1 MLFDKLLLSLPSGAA
16 SLGPGAACL
25 PRARRL
31 PRGGG
36 GGGGGQGHGRCGAQ
50 AGSCCPAVLR
60 GAQCL
65 PFLVL
70 FGNGSLQCDPA
81 SLSSSSFTC
90 PLRGPPIQTWDKTPY
105 SWVTKP
111 APHPPA
117 LTPDPDSL
125 SFQGPGLS
133 SRGSPQD
140 PFSKAAPPFS
150 ELPARPAQAHSGQC
164 PSPPCMWVLPGWG
177 AVSY

>member
-1 MLFDKLLLSLPSGAA
+1 MISFYCHFP
-16 SLGPGAACL
+16 LGLHPWGLGQLVCPEPGGCHVGVGW
-25 PRARRL
+25 
-31 PRGGG
+31 GGR
-36 GGGGGQGHGRCGAQ
+36 GQGHGWCGAQ